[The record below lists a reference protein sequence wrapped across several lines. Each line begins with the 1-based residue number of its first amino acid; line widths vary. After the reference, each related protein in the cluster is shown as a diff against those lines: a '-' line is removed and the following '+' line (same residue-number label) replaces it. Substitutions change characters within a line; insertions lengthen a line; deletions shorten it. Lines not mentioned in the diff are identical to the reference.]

1 LPRATYSCVQMGL
14 QVVPVAAENS
24 SFNTTVWGVIR
35 EIPASWLVIQE
46 TLKGYE
52 APVGADGTEPQ
63 VES

>member
-1 LPRATYSCVQMGL
+1 
-14 QVVPVAAENS
+14 VAAENS